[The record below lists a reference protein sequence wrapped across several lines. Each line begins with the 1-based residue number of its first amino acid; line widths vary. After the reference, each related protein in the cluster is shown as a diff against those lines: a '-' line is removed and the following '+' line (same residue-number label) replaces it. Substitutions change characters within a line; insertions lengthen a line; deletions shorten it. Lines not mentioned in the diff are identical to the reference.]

1 MEVNKLKS
9 IAVLTPEYGRFIMTG
24 GLAIVVEN
32 IVSLISKK
40 GVNFTVIIPYYNLN
54 NDNISNYLQD

>member
-1 MEVNKLKS
+1 
-9 IAVLTPEYGRFIMTG
+9 MTG